1 MKSRSLLRPLFVAGV
16 VAAGVYSL
24 LASNG
29 TNPPA
34 APQTWFTGFSHSTV
48 WGAFA
53 VTNTSAPL
61 PSTTC
66 TSNTPPRVE
75 PADFWAAQAANITDH
90 SDVVGTTL
98 WSSTDLSC
106 PRALETNYRSVLV
119 ADLSNFYTRFPSGT
133 TGVGNRISNATLQFN
148 VIGSGFGVPVL
159 NPLGFP
165 CDPFIGGVGKVSVL
179 QRNAVV
185 TTGPNTAPVPVDTTL
200 RAGLIQ
206 ASPNGPVTGVGVMGA
221 FPAPGDLAADL
232 TLIGAAGTF
241 ANGSLVIADT
251 GPGIHNVKINV
262 TNWVRGATNLSLPL
276 IGFTIASINE
286 TPITVTTPVQ
296 FDCRN
301 WIEPIDLNVTFN

>member
-1 MKSRSLLRPLFVAGV
+1 MKARSLLRPLLVGSV
-16 VAAGVYSL
+16 VAAGLYSL

-29 TNPPA
+29 TNPTTT
-34 APQTWFTGFSHSTV
+34 PQTWFTGFSHSTV

-53 VTNTSAPL
+53 VPNTSAP
-61 PSTTC
+61 PPQTGC

-75 PADFWAAQAANITDH
+75 PADFWAAQATNITDH

-119 ADLSNFYTRFPSGT
+119 ADLSNFYTKFPTGT

-148 VIGSGFGVPVL
+148 VIGSGFGIPVL

-185 TTGPNTAPVPVDTTL
+185 TQNPTTVPVDTTL

-206 ASPNGPVTGVGVMGA
+206 ATPAGPLTGPGVMGA
-221 FPAPGDLAADL
+221 FPAPGDVAADL

-241 ANGSLVIADT
+241 ANGSLVIVDT
-251 GPGIHNVKINV
+251 GPGIHNVKIDV
-262 TNWVRGATNLSLPL
+262 TKWVRGAANLSMPF

-286 TPITVTTPVQ
+286 TTITVTTPVQ